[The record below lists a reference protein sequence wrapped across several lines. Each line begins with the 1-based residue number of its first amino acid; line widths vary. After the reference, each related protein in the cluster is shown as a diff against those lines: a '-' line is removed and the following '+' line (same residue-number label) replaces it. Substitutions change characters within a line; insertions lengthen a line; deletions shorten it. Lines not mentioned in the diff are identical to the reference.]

1 MQNVCK
7 DSYYTTFGS
16 YGQMLD
22 YHRDQS
28 ANSKWQRC
36 KVNDLEVSPL
46 DKGSS
51 LVGKLGLFAPGTD
64 IGREKPD
71 LSGRCNYFV

>member
-28 ANSKWQRC
+28 ANGNGARSTTLRC
-36 KVNDLEVSPL
+36 RLWTKVPPL
-46 DKGSS
+46 WGNWDC
-51 LVGKLGLFAPGTD
+51 LR
-64 IGREKPD
+64 REPARR
-71 LSGRCNYFV
+71 LWMTR